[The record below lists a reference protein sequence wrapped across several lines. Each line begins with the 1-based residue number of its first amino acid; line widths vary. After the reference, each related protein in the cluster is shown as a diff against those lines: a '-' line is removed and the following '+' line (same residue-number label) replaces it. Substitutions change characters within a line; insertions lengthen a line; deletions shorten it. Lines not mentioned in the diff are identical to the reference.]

1 MNTFQNG
8 TFGVIHSSTNYDF
21 TNNIYS
27 AIYVLATGSET
38 INGTSFTTTVAG
50 ETIPIIVKDAG
61 TTVSARILL
70 LGNPKP
76 TGLDKTGKISGTTYQ
91 FIDIKTGLPT
101 QQS

>member
-8 TFGVIHSSTNYDF
+8 TFNVIHSSGQTDF
-21 TNNIYS
+21 NSYVYS
-27 AIYVLATGSET
+27 AVYCSATAAIT
-38 INGTSFTTTVAG
+38 INGTVVECSLG
-50 ETIPIIVKDAG
+50 ESLPIIVKSAG
-61 TTVSARILL
+61 TILSTSFLL

-76 TGLDKTGKISGTTYQ
+76 AGLDKTGKISGTTYQ